1 MKKILLLL
9 ITAGILAFSCGSAD
23 DKKEKKEEIS
33 EEAMLSEEIQEMEQL
48 LFAEL
53 EPDRDLAIEMIGKY
67 VHFANKFPDNQNAA
81 EYYFKAAEIAM
92 NFGQPNN
99 AVKYLT
105 NIEEKYTDFDKY
117 GSSIFLLAHLYN
129 YYLSNNEKA
138 EEYYNK
144 FIDNFPN
151 HALIE
156 DAKAALTFI
165 ELTDEQLIDLFSSI
179 N

>member
-1 MKKILLLL
+1 MRKILILIMSVSLL
-9 ITAGILAFSCGSAD
+9 AVACGD
-23 DKKEKKEEIS
+23 TEKKAEKKAEKS
-33 EEAMLSEEIQEMEQL
+33 EEQILSEEIEEMEQQ
-48 LFAEL
+48 LFAEM
-53 EPDRDLAIEMIGKY
+53 EPNQEMAIEMIGKY
-67 VHFANKFPDNQNAA
+67 VHFANKFPEHENAA

-99 AVKYLT
+99 AIKYLT
-105 NIEEKYTDFDKY
+105 NIEENYNDFDKY
-117 GSSIFLLAHLYN
+117 GSSIFLLAHIYN
-129 YYLSNNEKA
+129 YYLMNNEKA

-144 FIDNFPN
+144 FIDNYPE

-165 ELTDEQLIDLFSSI
+165 DMTDEQLIEFFSSI